1 MELILALSLLLN
13 LFYTLPELKKYY
25 LEYKN
30 KNNTLLYN
38 NNGYE
43 RD

>member
-25 LEYKN
+25 LEYKKN
-30 KNNTLLYN
+30 KNNTL
-38 NNGYE
+38 
-43 RD
+43 